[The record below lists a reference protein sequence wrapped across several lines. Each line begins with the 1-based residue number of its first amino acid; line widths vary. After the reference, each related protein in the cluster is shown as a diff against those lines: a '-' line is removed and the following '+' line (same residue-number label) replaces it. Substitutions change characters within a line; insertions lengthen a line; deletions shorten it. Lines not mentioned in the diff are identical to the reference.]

1 VNFFEEMHLFL
12 VGGVPLPLMPK
23 RPDEIAFFRKV
34 KYGIVTVAI
43 YEQVDAV
50 S

>member
-1 VNFFEEMHLFL
+1 
-12 VGGVPLPLMPK
+12 MPK

-34 KYGIVTVAI
+34 KYGIVKVTI
-43 YEQVDAV
+43 YEQDAV

>member
-1 VNFFEEMHLFL
+1 MHLFL
-12 VGGVPLPLMPK
+12 VGGVPLPLKINLHMPK
-23 RPDEIAFFRKV
+23 RSDEIAFFRKV
-34 KYGIVTVAI
+34 KYGIVTVTI